1 VLSTNSWTWDEE
13 ATSTLR
19 RWVGV
24 LHSEATALRA
34 GKLRSQRAREA
45 PREESLRAVARL
57 GEG

>member
-1 VLSTNSWTWDEE
+1 M
-13 ATSTLR
+13 R

-24 LHSEATALRA
+24 VQEVATALRA

-57 GEG
+57 GDG